1 MVHFAVKL
9 LSGIDAPFFSEF
21 FFISHNLHNITELLS
36 LNLGESPPLD
46 FVAYKL
52 LFREQI
58 QTPVAL
64 TDSNAYFL
72 FEI

>member
-1 MVHFAVKL
+1 MVRFAVKL
-9 LSGIDAPFFSEF
+9 SCGIVPPFFSEF
-21 FFISHNLHNITELLS
+21 FLISHNLHNITELLS
-36 LNLGESPPLD
+36 LNLGLSPPPLD

-64 TDSNAYFL
+64 TVY
-72 FEI
+72 